1 MLEAQGSEQA
11 CKICFEP
18 LLEDLGYLSTKAQLT
33 RGFGR
38 RHFTNTAVAD
48 LYHNTLVKYLTRHA
62 ATEAASDL
70 LDKALG
76 IAPALREG
84 DWRGLVEVINFF
96 LDQLRTSS
104 YSNADAAKYR
114 SMLTSF
120 LCCAV
125 GSKQVCAPANE
136 GRADVEVL
144 VGDSIFA
151 LELKLAPSTASPE
164 DYPEIASNLRLNKTT
179 YNRMV
184 RQDSSSDF
192 GYLPRAIKHWYGVVL
207 VLEPQSHRICYW
219 RAFSPRKERG
229 AGLVPAVQQSC
240 A

>member
-33 RGFGR
+33 QGFGR

-96 LDQLRTSS
+96 F
-104 YSNADAAKYR
+104 
-114 SMLTSF
+114 TSF